1 MLVFITILLC
11 VPELE
16 ARKVAVCSVALLP
29 LLVKFN
35 DPPSKVKFASPTRF
49 VPLPPVMIRLSA
61 LLDIVADPVA
71 P

>member
-1 MLVFITILLC
+1 MLAVSTIRGVSFDGALTVKVF
-11 VPELE
+11 
-16 ARKVAVCSVALLP
+16 
-29 LLVKFN
+29 
-35 DPPSKVKFASPTRF
+35 PSKVKFASPTRF

>member
-35 DPPSKVKFASPTRF
+35 DPPSKVKFDSPCKVF
-49 VPLPPVMIRLSA
+49 AV
-61 LLDIVADPVA
+61 PVA
-71 P
+71 VTT